1 MTNYITWAEIEAEIE
16 AEITNYR
23 DIFVAV
29 FRKYDG
35 QPTDEFDGNNRR
47 VVVTARS
54 FARLMR
60 IPKDTF
66 RRWLAERAQSVT
78 PDEREQKDT
87 RRAKTD
93 LRRLPP
99 ARKAEII
106 HEAIKADPTVAAAAS
121 RALDERQAE
130 APKPRVRET
139 GKQERFT
146 QAMAAM
152 RRADTALRDFADA
165 ASGGQWTDTE
175 AAAFEGALDQMHGV
189 LDIIRTAL
197 RSGSWDE
204 ELAKLTDG
212 TR

>member
-1 MTNYITWAEIEAEIE
+1 
-16 AEITNYR
+16 
-23 DIFVAV
+23 
-29 FRKYDG
+29 
-35 QPTDEFDGNNRR
+35 
-47 VVVTARS
+47 
-54 FARLMR
+54 
-60 IPKDTF
+60 
-66 RRWLAERAQSVT
+66 
-78 PDEREQKDT
+78 
-87 RRAKTD
+87 
-93 LRRLPP
+93 
-99 ARKAEII
+99 
-106 HEAIKADPTVAAAAS
+106 
-121 RALDERQAE
+121 
-130 APKPRVRET
+130 VRET